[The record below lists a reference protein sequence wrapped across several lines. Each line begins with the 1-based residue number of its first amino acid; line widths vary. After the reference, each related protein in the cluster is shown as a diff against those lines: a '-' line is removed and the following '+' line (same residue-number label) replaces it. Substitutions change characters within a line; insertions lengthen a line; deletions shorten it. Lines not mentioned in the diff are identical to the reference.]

1 MSNLSDILFNV
12 LSGALA
18 LLVAIDVHECCH
30 AWAAYQLG
38 DYTTRNR
45 VTLNPLAHLDPVG
58 TLFMGINLLYGALF
72 RSSLPLIGWGKPV
85 VYHPHLLRKKGRAGM
100 AIVAA
105 AGPVANVV
113 TAVVFALPIRLGV
126 PFTSASMYLLRLC
139 YTVAMTNVVIA
150 AFNLIPIPPLDGY
163 SVLLWIVNSIRA
175 GWAYRLYVALSRLES
190 YGFQALMLL
199 IMADWI
205 LPFSILSIAMR
216 PMIWVAGLIVFGARW

>member
-30 AWAAYQLG
+30 AWVAYQLG
-38 DYTTRNR
+38 DYTTKNR

>member
-12 LSGALA
+12 LSGAIA
-18 LLVAIDVHECCH
+18 LLIAIDVHECCH

-38 DYTTRNR
+38 DHTTRDR
-45 VTLNPLAHLDPVG
+45 VTLNPLVHLDRVG
-58 TLFMGINLLYGALF
+58 TLFMGINLLYGAVF

-105 AGPVANVV
+105 AGPVANV
-113 TAVVFALPIRLGV
+113 AVAVIFALPIRLGV
-126 PFTSASMYLLRLC
+126 PFTGAWMYFLQLC
-139 YTVAMTNVVIA
+139 YTIAVTNVVIA

-175 GWAYRLYVALSRLES
+175 GWAYRLYVSLSRLES
-190 YGFQALMLL
+190 YGFQVLMIL